1 MYKISSGLTD
11 FLVKVLPWV
20 LSICIIIFS
29 SLYII
34 SNRRLTFLIA
44 FVFIF
49 FMYLI
54 LWWFFFKKLQTV
66 YLGEKKLKINNIIL
80 PFKNIISINT
90 FFLSPAYQIK
100 YLSGGE
106 IKSFIFFPKFK
117 ILFFTP
123 SYIKEIKEEIKLRGM
138 KDF

>member
-1 MYKISSGLTD
+1 MHYELMYKISSGLTD

-90 FFLSPAYQIK
+90 FF
-100 YLSGGE
+100 
-106 IKSFIFFPKFK
+106 
-117 ILFFTP
+117 
-123 SYIKEIKEEIKLRGM
+123 
-138 KDF
+138 